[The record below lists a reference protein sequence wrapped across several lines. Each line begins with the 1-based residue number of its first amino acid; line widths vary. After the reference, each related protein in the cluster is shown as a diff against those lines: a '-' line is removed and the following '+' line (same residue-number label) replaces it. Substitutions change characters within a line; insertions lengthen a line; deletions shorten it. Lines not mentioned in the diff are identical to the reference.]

1 MSCPDPYRP
10 YNPIEPAPDLDAELH
25 KRLPSDADVR
35 SLASALAANGGGASS
50 EDLALDLVLNQ
61 IVEQACLATGATGAA
76 IALTRNG
83 EMVCRATTG
92 STAPDLGVRLDNA
105 GFSAEC
111 LRVGMLQRCD
121 DTETDPRVDAAAC
134 RLLGV
139 RSILVV
145 PLWYW
150 GEFMGIFEIFS
161 PRPSAFGE
169 RDEQT
174 LQALAYRIVRHT
186 KQANGQLT
194 GFASDAEETAP
205 LQVPAT
211 EPAAPKSRQLETRKL
226 EPRDLAGEEEATDLE
241 QTKPLRESARDR
253 IRAAIFELKPPAA
266 KPAPAGS
273 DPVTK
278 LFAAFAAVIACLIL
292 GLMIYRIIIPVPAQ
306 RAMLPPAAPQ
316 TQELDLGPLAESP
329 APSLATTALAATPQS
344 SQSSQP
350 LKQGASKDSSNAA
363 EVVVP
368 AASKKKLGVPAP
380 APAEGGGLAIYDEK
394 GKLIYGSPIRSADD
408 TATPKPKKA
417 KTAGKPAN
425 EASNAG
431 GATGVSPVG
440 TLVKSAAART
450 KANDADKAAAPDST
464 ANSSALNLTEG
475 RYVRLKP
482 DLAESLLDERVEP
495 DYPDA
500 ARRAHVQGSVILET
514 LIGANGK
521 VQEVAPVSGPPQLA
535 EAAANAVRQ
544 WKYKPFTVDGQK
556 VPIRTQVTVTFMLA
570 Q

>member
-1 MSCPDPYRP
+1 MSCPDPFRP
-10 YNPIEPAPDLDAELH
+10 YNPFESAPDHDSE
-25 KRLPSDADVR
+25 RNVYGNLPSDAEVR
-35 SLASALAANGGGASS
+35 SLASALQASGGGASS

-76 IALTRNG
+76 IALTRDG

-92 STAPDLGVRLDNA
+92 RTAPDLGVRLDNA

-161 PRPSAFGE
+161 TRPNAFGE

-186 KQANGQLT
+186 KQTNGQLT
-194 GFASDAEETAP
+194 GFSSAEQETAP
-205 LQVPAT
+205 LQVPVAEADPKKARPIEDT
-211 EPAAPKSRQLETRKL
+211 GLMREPEPEPEPERPRAP
-226 EPRDLAGEEEATDLE
+226 
-241 QTKPLRESARDR
+241 
-253 IRAAIFELKPPAA
+253 IFELKSLSSKPP
-266 KPAPAGS
+266 KAPH
-273 DPVTK
+273 DPVTT
-278 LFAAFAAVIACLIL
+278 AFAVLAGVVACVIL
-292 GLMIYRIIIPVPAQ
+292 GLMAYRVLTPAPTAAQKTPPPAVARPQEIDLSPIGSAEAAPAAQASTQDQNAATKSNKSAADVVVPVANKKKI
-306 RAMLPPAAPQ
+306 LPPAPP
-316 TQELDLGPLAESP
+316 TP
-329 APSLATTALAATPQS
+329 ASEAVTPST
-344 SQSSQP
+344 
-350 LKQGASKDSSNAA
+350 
-363 EVVVP
+363 
-368 AASKKKLGVPAP
+368 AP
-380 APAEGGGLAIYDEK
+380 AGGGLAIYDEK
-394 GKLIYGSPIRSADD
+394 GKLIYGSPIHSDDD
-408 TATPKPKKA
+408 TTPSKPKKSA
-417 KTAGKPAN
+417 PPKLAGSASATPATKSG
-425 EASNAG
+425 ASSKA
-431 GATGVSPVG
+431 
-440 TLVKSAAART
+440 SAAE
-450 KANDADKAAAPDST
+450 NPAPDGST
-464 ANSSALNLTEG
+464 SGLIEG

-495 DYPDA
+495 EYPDA
-500 ARRAHVQGSVILET
+500 ARRAHIQGSVVLET

-521 VQEVAPVSGPPQLA
+521 VQEVTPVSGPPQLA
-535 EAAANAVRQ
+535 DAAAAAVRQ

-556 VPIRTQVTVTFMLA
+556 TPIRTQVTVTFMLA

>member
-10 YNPIEPAPDLDAELH
+10 YNPFDRVRDREAEL
-25 KRLPSDADVR
+25 RLRDSLPSDAEVR
-35 SLASALAANGGGASS
+35 GLASALAASGGGASS

-76 IALTRNG
+76 IALTRDG
-83 EMVCRATTG
+83 EMVCRATHG
-92 STAPDLGVRLDNA
+92 KTAPDLGVRLDNA

-150 GEFMGIFEIFS
+150 GEFIGIFEIFS
-161 PRPSAFGE
+161 PRPNAFGE

-194 GFASDAEETAP
+194 GFASDGEETAP
-205 LQVPAT
+205 LQAAVPEP
-211 EPAAPKSRQLETRKL
+211 EPAATKVTPVEEFRDFDDN
-226 EPRDLAGEEEATDLE
+226 EPAPE
-241 QTKPLRESARDR
+241 PVREPARER
-253 IRAAIFELKPPAA
+253 IRASIFELKPQPPKEPAA
-266 KPAPAGS
+266 S
-273 DPVTK
+273 HDPLTTT
-278 LFAAFAAVIACLIL
+278 FAACAAVIACLIV
-292 GLMIYRIIIPVPAQ
+292 GLMVYRVIAPAANTVQ
-306 RAMLPPAAPQ
+306 KTPPPAPVAEQ
-316 TQELDLGPLAESP
+316 AQELDLSPVVQAAAPVAQSETP
-329 APSLATTALAATPQS
+329 APKQDATRKPSRNSASAA
-344 SQSSQP
+344 
-350 LKQGASKDSSNAA
+350 D
-363 EVVVP
+363 VVVP
-368 AASKKKLGVPAP
+368 ASNKKNVRPPAP
-380 APAEGGGLAIYDEK
+380 PAPTGGTASPSAAPAGGLAIYDEK
-394 GKLIYGSPIRSADD
+394 GKLIYGSPIQKEEDASA
-408 TATPKPKKA
+408 TATKKSAAPA
-417 KTAGKPAN
+417 KSGSSGTNA
-425 EASNAG
+425 AS
-431 GATGVSPVG
+431 T
-440 TLVKSAAART
+440 VKSAATRAKT
-450 KANDADKAAAPDST
+450 VAAETPAT
-464 ANSSALNLTEG
+464 GSASDLIDG

-482 DLAESLLDERVEP
+482 DLAENLLDERVEP
-495 DYPDA
+495 EYPDA
-500 ARRAHVQGSVILET
+500 ARRAHIQGNVILET

-521 VQEVAPVSGPPQLA
+521 VQEVTPVSGPPQLA
-535 EAAANAVRQ
+535 AAAAAAVRQ